1 MSIFGL
7 RKEPIVMERPQS
19 SFNQILE
26 NYVEKYANFES

>member
-1 MSIFGL
+1 MSIFRL

-26 NYVEKYANFES
+26 NYVEKHTNFES